1 MKYRSL
7 SLAFLAWIV
16 GVLVAPAGPSYAET
30 TPTAETESTAETTPT
45 WEGGLSFSYLTGDYG
60 QDRRTDIYYGSV
72 MIKRYLSK
80 GDVTLTVPYV
90 DVPSDGVTFVGGT
103 AEADTGAGGG
113 AGLGDI
119 ILKGRYYAVDQDGPL
134 PFIDLVGSIKFPTAD
149 EDKGLGTGEFDFTA
163 LSEFTWRL
171 GDSPWSALA
180 ELGYTFVGKMPGED
194 MKNRWLFSVG
204 LAYEVDPKITLSG
217 YLDGRTAIFEGEEN
231 PLSILL
237 VGQYK
242 FRPDL
247 RLDTLFEF
255 GLTDG
260 SPDFG
265 ITLGLRKRI

>member
-1 MKYRSL
+1 MKNQL
-7 SLAFLAWIV
+7 SLPALSVWIA
-16 GVLVAPAGPSYAET
+16 GVLIASAGLSYAET
-30 TPTAETESTAETTPT
+30 TPVLETKPTAAVKPT
-45 WEGGLSFSYLTGDYG
+45 WEGGLFFSYLTGDYG
-60 QDRRTDIYYGSV
+60 QDRRTDIYYGSM

-80 GDVTLTVPYV
+80 GDITLTVPYL
-90 DVPSDGVTFVGGT
+90 DIPSNGVTFIGGT
-103 AEADTGAGGG
+103 AEANASASGGS
-113 AGLGDI
+113 GLGDI

-180 ELGYTFVGKMPGED
+180 ELGYTFVGKPAGVD
-194 MKNRWLFSVG
+194 VKNRWLYSMG

-217 YLDGRTAIFEGEEN
+217 YLDGRTAIFEGEED

-265 ITLGLRKRI
+265 VTLGLRKRI

>member
-1 MKYRSL
+1 MLIAST
-7 SLAFLAWIV
+7 SSV
-16 GVLVAPAGPSYAET
+16 HAET
-30 TPTAETESTAETTPT
+30 TPTVETKSSAEKTPT
-45 WEGGLSFSYLTGDYG
+45 WEGGLFFSYLTGDYG
-60 QDRRTDIYYGSV
+60 LDRRTDIYYGSM

-80 GDVTLTVPYV
+80 GDITLTVPYL
-90 DVPSDGVTFVGGT
+90 DIPSNGVTFIGGT
-103 AEADTGAGGG
+103 AEANASASGGS
-113 AGLGDI
+113 GLGDI

-171 GDSPWSALA
+171 GDSPWIALA

-194 MKNRWLFSVG
+194 MKNRWLYSVG
-204 LAYEVDPKITLSG
+204 LAYELDPKITLSG

-231 PLSILL
+231 PLSVLL

-242 FRPDL
+242 LRPDL
-247 RLDTLFEF
+247 RLDSLFEI